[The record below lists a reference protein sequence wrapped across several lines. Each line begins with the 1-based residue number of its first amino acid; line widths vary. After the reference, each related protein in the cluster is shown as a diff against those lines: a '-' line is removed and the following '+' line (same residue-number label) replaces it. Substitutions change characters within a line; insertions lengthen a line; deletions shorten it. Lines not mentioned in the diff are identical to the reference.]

1 MAGAPAAETRDLMTS
16 EVITVT
22 PETPVAE
29 IAKILSERHISGV
42 PVVDAAGKLCG
53 IVSEADLVVR
63 AARPHF
69 PRYIPF
75 LEGVIF
81 LENPAHY
88 EREVQKML
96 AVTAADIMTPKVV
109 TAPPTAS
116 MEELATLMAEHNIN
130 RVVITEHDR
139 VVGIVTR
146 GDIVRNLAE

>member
-1 MAGAPAAETRDLMTS
+1 MTKN
-16 EVITVT
+16 VIVVA

-29 IAKILSERHISGV
+29 IAKLLAEHNISGV
-42 PVVDAAGKLCG
+42 PVVDEQGKLQG

-63 AARPHF
+63 AARPRF

-75 LEGVIF
+75 LEGIIF

-88 EREVQKML
+88 EQEVRKML
-96 AVTAADIMTPKVV
+96 AVAAADIMTEKVI

-116 MEELATLMAEHNIN
+116 IEELATLMTERNIN
-130 RVVITEHDR
+130 RVLITEDER

-146 GDIVRNLAE
+146 GDIVRNLAQDA